1 MSFVISP
8 EWVQAAAQDLEG
20 LRSALLEA
28 SDSTAAVTTKIAP
41 AAADEISAAVA
52 AMFGGWGD
60 EFQVISAQTQAFHA
74 DFVRTLN
81 SSVGAYLNAE
91 SAIVGQLLA
100 GGAPGAA
107 AALPAA
113 SILDGLLAPGGL
125 LGGSGGLLGGV
136 GAFGPGGLL
145 GGLGLPS
152 LNALLPG
159 VVGPAPGPTPVSL
172 EAITGPYNRLVIN
185 TFNNLQNLGTALAAN
200 PTPILRQFIA
210 NQLSYGGI
218 VSAAFS
224 SGDLASIATIPAR
237 IGQNVVNVL
246 STLTDLSFSVGTNI
260 NPFAPVNPVTHLLQS
275 VGTLQLGAAF
285 FGLPIAL
292 GIDLI
297 GTPLSTGAAVLS
309 VGSAFFSAMQSGDGF
324 GALVAALT
332 APAVV
337 ADGFLNGHISLALG
351 LPGVTLPLVGGLGGI
366 TVPLTAQL
374 PLGGLLTP
382 LSTTTLVVNNPLAS
396 QQALL
401 SVPLGG
407 TPTGGLVPGLSVYAP
422 QQLAVAIGA
431 QPAYQSLIPVP
442 VITLPV
448 IGTLPSLAGV
458 VAGLNG
464 LRDGLGGLTGGLSG
478 VGGLLGGLVPGLNGG
493 VPGVLG
499 GLLGGGT
506 STGGGLLGGGLLGG
520 GTSTGGG
527 LGGGLL
533 GAIL

>member
-28 SDSTAAVTTKIAP
+28 SDSTAAVITKIAP

-74 DFVRTLN
+74 DFVKTLN

-91 SAIVGQLLA
+91 TAIVGQFLA
-100 GGAPGAA
+100 GGAPAAA

-218 VSAAFS
+218 VSAALS

-351 LPGVTLPLVGGLGGI
+351 LPGVALPLVGGLGGI

-422 QQLAVAIGA
+422 QQLAVAVGA
-431 QPAYQSLIPVP
+431 QPAYE
-442 VITLPV
+442 
-448 IGTLPSLAGV
+448 
-458 VAGLNG
+458 
-464 LRDGLGGLTGGLSG
+464 
-478 VGGLLGGLVPGLNGG
+478 
-493 VPGVLG
+493 
-499 GLLGGGT
+499 
-506 STGGGLLGGGLLGG
+506 
-520 GTSTGGG
+520 
-527 LGGGLL
+527 
-533 GAIL
+533 